1 MSDIESPERADIVD
15 VDIKAWVEAAAHD
28 PLAYRDRQV
37 TEIVLTAIGVAPG
50 LKNTLVL
57 KGGTLMALAFDSRRL
72 TADVDFTALVGPERF
87 DELLT
92 GELNALLPRTAIE
105 VGYLDLICRVQSIR
119 KLPRPQNFEA
129 MNFPALHVRIGPA
142 LRNTPE
148 ERRLEEGQASR
159 VMDVEISFRD
169 QVYTTQDLC
178 LTDAGVAIRAFTIQ
192 ELIAEKFRAL
202 LQQPIRKR
210 NRRQDVYD
218 IAFLTDAHPMHER
231 DRATIHAIL
240 LQKCASRNIRPMA
253 GSLDNPEV
261 VRRAETEWETLR
273 LELADLPPFVDRFAV
288 AAGLYRSLPWPEAA
302 EPPAAQR
309 D

>member
-37 TEIVLTAIGVAPG
+37 TEIVLTAIGLAPS
-50 LKNTLVL
+50 LKSTLVL

-72 TADVDFTALVGPERF
+72 TADVDFTALVGPEQF
-87 DELLT
+87 DKLLT
-92 GELNALLPRTAIE
+92 GELNVLLPQTAIE
-105 VGYLDLICRVQSIR
+105 LGYIDLICQVQSIR
-119 KLPRPQNFEA
+119 KLPRPQNFET
-129 MNFPALHVRIGPA
+129 MNFPALHVRIGSA

-148 ERRLEEGQASR
+148 ERRLAAGQATR
-159 VMDVEISFRD
+159 VMDMEISFRD

-178 LTDAGVAIRAFTIQ
+178 LADAGVAIRAFTIH

-218 IAFLTDAHPMHER
+218 IAFLIDVHPMDEQ
-231 DRATIHAIL
+231 DRAAIHKIL
-240 LQKCASRNIRPMA
+240 LEKCASRNIRPDA
-253 GSLDNPEV
+253 GSLSDPEV
-261 VRRAETEWETLR
+261 VRRAEAEWETLR
-273 LELADLPPFVDRFAV
+273 LELADLPSFADRFAV
-288 AAGLYRSLPWPEAA
+288 AEGLYQSLPWE
-302 EPPAAQR
+302 
-309 D
+309 